1 MATAKFYIIYI
12 NRKNDVTYEQVKE
25 QMNLALQWY
34 RVKEDLWIVSSTS
47 DPEKWYSRLSPLVKE
62 DGRVFICKLDESVR
76 QGWMDQSFWDW
87 LRENKS

>member
-12 NRKNDVTYEQVKE
+12 KRKNNVTYEQVKE
-25 QMNLALQWY
+25 KMNLALQWY

-47 DPEKWYSRLSPLVKE
+47 DPEEWYRRLSPLVEK
-62 DGRVFICKLDESVR
+62 DGRVFIYKLDESVR